1 MFATKYEFVSRFLSF
16 LACFIAAWTPRGRL
30 GVVGSGFWQRLRAE
44 RWGSVGPLCGS
55 SCPSYGAHPCSVN
68 RTRSVLA
75 VGSPLPWLLVL
86 HKRVAVKGFFPVRM
100 GGKKSWA
107 VIHVPCYLSC
117 EESAKECLRRIFKMS
132 GSLSTCRW
140 ALALQEECVGKP
152 SAWNCF
158 CGTEMCWQ
166 AKKSQPKLYCYVTDW
181 VKCFLLCRNQ
191 IVPRFLSEDF
201 PSFIFF
207 VGTLPVGT

>member
-86 HKRVAVKGFFPVRM
+86 HKRVAVKGFFPVRR
-100 GGKKSWA
+100 GGKKNHKPS
-107 VIHVPCYLSC
+107 
-117 EESAKECLRRIFKMS
+117 F
-132 GSLSTCRW
+132 TCRVISVVRSRLRNVCGVFLKCRVLW
-140 ALALQEECVGKP
+140 AHADELWL
-152 SAWNCF
+152 F
-158 CGTEMCWQ
+158 R
-166 AKKSQPKLYCYVTDW
+166 
-181 VKCFLLCRNQ
+181 RN
-191 IVPRFLSEDF
+191 V
-201 PSFIFF
+201 
-207 VGTLPVGT
+207 